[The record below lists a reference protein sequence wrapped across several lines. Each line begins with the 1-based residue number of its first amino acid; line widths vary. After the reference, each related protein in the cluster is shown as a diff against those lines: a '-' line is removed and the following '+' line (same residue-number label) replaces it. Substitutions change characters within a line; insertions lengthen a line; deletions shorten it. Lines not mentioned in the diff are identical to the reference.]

1 MNMEISENMVKVA
14 IAAMLERSL
23 NRIRA
28 LVHHADSRAI
38 EIEAN
43 HVRNL
48 PAMLVKP
55 LHLPALK
62 YYWENERVEYIAK
75 CDPDAQQ
82 WYKED
87 WKLIDAYL
95 RQQKAQ
101 PVPSPQ

>member
-28 LVHHADSRAI
+28 QVHHADFRTI

-55 LHLPALK
+55 LHLPTLK

-75 CDPDAQQ
+75 CGHDAGQ
-82 WYKED
+82 WKED
-87 WKLIDAYL
+87 WKLMETYL
-95 RQQKAQ
+95 RQQKA
-101 PVPSPQ
+101 